1 MLMKCFAAMAVII
14 VSVSAAAQDEFAFS
28 WTRKPVDGRMTGVVS
43 AGPDNVAEAM
53 GYIDRGRYHSPSG
66 RVYGRK
72 SSVTR
77 AATLMIGAQESM
89 REVKQVI
96 AFSSEEMVKD
106 GPESALSNWF
116 IDALMES
123 VSEISGTKVDIGFT
137 NFGGIRVDMPK
148 GDVLLDDIL
157 SMFPFRNNLC
167 YLELRGRDVRA
178 ILEQMASSGWQVIGG
193 VRCVSSRDGRLLS
206 AEVDGEP
213 LDDDKTYSVA
223 TVSFLLD
230 GGDGYSIAKNALR
243 LDIFPQVIIDA
254 MLPYVKSLTAAGKN
268 IEYSRDGRV
277 VIVD

>member
-1 MLMKCFAAMAVII
+1 MKCFAAMAVII
-14 VSVSAAAQDEFAFS
+14 VSVSAAAQDEFALS

-66 RVYGRK
+66 KVYGRK

-123 VSEISGTKVDIGFT
+123 VSEISGRKVDIGFT

-213 LDDDKTYSVA
+213 LDDDKTYGVA

-254 MLPYVKSLTAAGKN
+254 MLPYVQSLTAAGKN